1 MTKRKAVAARE
12 IATPM
17 NHARHPVMTVSLR
30 RAAVAKR
37 TPTAHSSGGDR
48 CMTDRITKKAKIGAL
63 TRPWLPWSLEAGRVD
78 APVALKENG

>member
-17 NHARHPVMTVSLR
+17 NHARHPVMTVVSK
-30 RAAVAKR
+30 AGGGGEKNADGAFE
-37 TPTAHSSGGDR
+37 GGDR

-63 TRPWLPWSLEAGRVD
+63 TGLLPWS
-78 APVALKENG
+78 